1 VATGLI
7 GVEDHLNP
15 LQQHEGIPARE
26 EAAERVRIGREKDPR
41 HLPEGVG
48 EGAGA
53 FLGESFG
60 KGKRFGPGGFLA
72 VRRSPRVISTIPYG
86 GEKQGVKELLRF
98 SEWRCRTAITAA
110 LYRDFPTP

>member
-7 GVEDHLNP
+7 GVEDHLHP
-15 LQQHEGIPARE
+15 LQPGDGIPARE
-26 EAAERVRIGREKDPR
+26 EAAELAVGREDEATD
-41 HLPEGVG
+41 LPEGVG

-72 VRRSPRVISTIPYG
+72 VRRSPRVIATIPYG

-110 LYRDFPTP
+110 LYRDFPTS